1 MFSFIMFPWAPQEI
15 LILNK
20 VYANDQYLMVDLN
33 ENSNKSTLETDIQI
47 LLLSHASSHLYIL
60 HYSKWEKDHAL
71 STLFD

>member
-20 VYANDQYLMVDLN
+20 VYNDQYLMVDLN

-47 LLLSHASSHLYIL
+47 LLLSHAKVVTYIFCIIANGKKTM
-60 HYSKWEKDHAL
+60 H
-71 STLFD
+71 